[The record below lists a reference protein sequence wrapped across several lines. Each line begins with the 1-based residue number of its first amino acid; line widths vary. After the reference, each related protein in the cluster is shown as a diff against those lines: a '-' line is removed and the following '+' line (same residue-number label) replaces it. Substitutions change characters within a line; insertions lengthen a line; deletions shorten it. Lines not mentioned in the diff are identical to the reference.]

1 MSEPPGDERPGTPEP
16 GPGGSASAPTETASE
31 TASDTTPPVDADRR
45 AFSAW
50 LWRIPVLLAAGAG
63 SWAIYQAIDVHF
75 GKRRPDAT
83 PDWQAGDT
91 VPVAPLRAFDAEWAA
106 TEFVYG
112 SVPAVAARLPGAI
125 PGGLEVDGLH
135 LAAFS
140 RICTHM
146 GCVVSL
152 NRDTEAIAFAFNYR
166 APGPQLVC
174 RCHLSVF
181 DPDRA
186 GRAVAGPAVEPLP
199 RVRLERDGD
208 EIVAT
213 GVEPAP
219 AFTGIGS

>member
-1 MSEPPGDERPGTPEP
+1 MSDPPGGR
-16 GPGGSASAPTETASE
+16 GPGGSEPDAGG
-31 TASDTTPPVDADRR
+31 SDAGKTPPVDIERR

-50 LWRIPVLLAAGAG
+50 LWRVPVLLAAGAG
-63 SWAIYQAIDVHF
+63 TWAIYEAINVHF
-75 GKRRPDAT
+75 LKRRPDPT

-91 VPVAPLRAFDAEWAA
+91 VPVAPLAAFDQEWAA
-106 TEFVYG
+106 SEFVYG
-112 SVPAVAARLPGAI
+112 SVPAVAVRLPGAI
-125 PGGLEVDGLH
+125 PGGLEVDGIH

-140 RICTHM
+140 RICTHL
-146 GCVVSL
+146 GCVVAL

-186 GRAVAGPAVEPLP
+186 GRAVAGPAIEPLP

-208 EIVAT
+208 DIVAT

-219 AFTGIGS
+219 PFTGIGS